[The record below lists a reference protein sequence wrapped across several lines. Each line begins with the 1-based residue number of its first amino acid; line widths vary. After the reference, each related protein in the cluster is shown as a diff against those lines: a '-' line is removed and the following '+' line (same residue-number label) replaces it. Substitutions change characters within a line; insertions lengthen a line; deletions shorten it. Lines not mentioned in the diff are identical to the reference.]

1 MFLGNIFP
9 LQNERELVK
18 FTEFVNVSLRQDTVV
33 ASGGTITET
42 VKRSTS
48 SSHGFAVDDGI
59 STIIVSVVVSL
70 RDMAGQVSLFDPDNI
85 KVNPQ
90 ATTSMSIIFQ
100 IMNPKPGRYQL
111 TFPNT
116 VGEYEYNVQG
126 VSEKAIE
133 FTTSFIYQQS
143 VLKNSPPISITSP
156 FKGQF
161 IYSDMNLL
169 QPN

>member
-9 LQNERELVK
+9 LQDESELIK

-33 ASGGTITET
+33 ASGGTMIET
-42 VKRSTS
+42 AKRSALS
-48 SSHGFAVDDGI
+48 SDEFAVDDGI
-59 STIIVSVVVSL
+59 STVTVSVVVS
-70 RDMAGQVSLFDPDNI
+70 RRNMAGQVSLFDPDNI

-90 ATTSMSIIFQ
+90 TTTSMSIIFQ

-126 VSEKAIE
+126 VSEKV
-133 FTTSFIYQQS
+133 Y
-143 VLKNSPPISITSP
+143 N
-156 FKGQF
+156 
-161 IYSDMNLL
+161 
-169 QPN
+169 

>member
-1 MFLGNIFP
+1 M
-9 LQNERELVK
+9 
-18 FTEFVNVSLRQDTVV
+18 
-33 ASGGTITET
+33 
-42 VKRSTS
+42 
-48 SSHGFAVDDGI
+48 
-59 STIIVSVVVSL
+59 SL
-70 RDMAGQVSLFDPDNI
+70 RDTANQVSLFDPDNI

-116 VGEYEYNVQG
+116 VGQYEYNVQG

-133 FTTSFIYQQS
+133 FTTSFIHQQS

-169 QPN
+169 QLSHFMPRSLSISPENMREPSVF